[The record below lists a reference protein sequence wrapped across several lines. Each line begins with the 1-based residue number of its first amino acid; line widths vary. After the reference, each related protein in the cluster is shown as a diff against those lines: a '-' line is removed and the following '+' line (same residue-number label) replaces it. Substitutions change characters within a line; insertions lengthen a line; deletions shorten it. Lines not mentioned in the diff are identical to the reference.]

1 MMDSD
6 QAAYAALF
14 RVLHTPLLRYARRF
28 VHDDASAYDVL
39 QDVFM
44 KLWDRRTTLDPNGS
58 IEALMYT
65 MVRNRAL
72 NVLRREGR
80 EADLETVADQQ
91 TPAVDDLHESVASED
106 LASRIRRWIQE
117 LPKRRQEAFVLSRFH
132 GLSHKEISAIMGVS
146 LKTIDTHILLAL
158 KFLRGRLDRYQTEHL

>member
-1 MMDSD
+1 MESD

-14 RVLHTPLLRYARRF
+14 RTLHAPLLRYARRF
-28 VHDDASAYDVL
+28 VHNDATAYDVL

-44 KLWDRRTTLDPNGS
+44 KLWDRRTTLDPNGA
-58 IEALMYT
+58 IEALLYT

-72 NVLRREGR
+72 NTLRRESR
-80 EADLETVADQQ
+80 ETDLEVVSDQH
-91 TPAVDDLHESVASED
+91 TPVVDDAHASLASDD

-158 KFLRGRLDRYQTEHL
+158 KFLRGRLDGYQTEHR

>member
-1 MMDSD
+1 MESD

-28 VHDDASAYDVL
+28 VADDATAYDVL

-44 KLWDRRTTLDPNGS
+44 KLWDRRSTLDPNGS
-58 IEALMYT
+58 IEALLYT

-72 NVLRREGR
+72 NLLRREGR
-80 EADLETVADQQ
+80 ETNLDAMPEQQ
-91 TPAVDDLHESVASED
+91 TPTSNDVEAWVDSDDLAR
-106 LASRIRRWIQE
+106 RIRRWIQE
-117 LPKRRQEAFVLSRFH
+117 LPNRRREAFVLSRFH

-158 KFLRGRLDRYQTEHL
+158 KFLRVRLDRYQTEQL